1 MGIFVSSFLF
11 SLVLNFCVI
20 FLARKFRFFIDS
32 EASDKPQRFHTLPT
46 PRAGGIG
53 IFAPFFFA
61 LLLLF
66 FHHPSPLILGFVIGG
81 SVIFVSGVIED
92 FNASLSPR
100 LRLLLQCMGAGLFV
114 WLSQCY
120 LSDLGFG
127 ISLPSYIGIPF
138 SIFAIVGII
147 NAINI
152 IDGFN
157 GLASGVALLALGCI
171 YAILPS
177 SSMSFVILVLMA
189 SILGFF
195 ILNFPW
201 GKIFLGDG
209 GAYFLG
215 FVLAGILIYATQDPY
230 GGKGEISPWFGIAL
244 LIYPFWEVIFSIYR
258 KKIVRGRSPFKPDRF
273 HLHMLTFRHITHKN
287 PLTSIIIFLVVSP
300 FMLVA
305 SFFKTN
311 DLLLLLVSIVFIAC
325 YLSIYYWLIN
335 FSRKRSK
342 T

>member
-1 MGIFVSSFLF
+1 MEFFISSFFF
-11 SLVLNFCVI
+11 SLILNLCVI
-20 FLARKFRFFIDS
+20 FLARKFGLFIDS

-61 LLLLF
+61 LILLF
-66 FHHPSPLILGFVIGG
+66 FHHPSPFVLGLLVGG
-81 SVIFVSGVIED
+81 SVIFLSGIVED
-92 FNASLSPR
+92 FNASLSPK
-100 LRLLLQCMGAGLFV
+100 LRLLLQCVGAGSFV

-127 ISLPSYIGIPF
+127 IFLPNYIGIPF

-147 NAINI
+147 NAMNI

-171 YAILPS
+171 YAILPVS
-177 SSMSFVILVLMA
+177 SVSLITLVLMA

-195 ILNFPW
+195 VLNFPW

-215 FVLAGILIYATQDPY
+215 FVLAGILIYVTQNPH
-230 GGKGEISPWFGIAL
+230 GGVEISPWFGIAL

-258 KKIVRGRSPFKPDRF
+258 KKFIRHTSPMQPDKLHF
-273 HLHMLTFRHITHKN
+273 HMLIHKRLVHNN
-287 PLTSIIIFLVVSP
+287 PKTSFLILSYIMP
-300 FMLVA
+300 FMLASAFLRGDERLLIALSFAFVA
-305 SFFKTN
+305 SYLLIYCRLIRFSFKK
-311 DLLLLLVSIVFIAC
+311 VKI
-325 YLSIYYWLIN
+325 
-335 FSRKRSK
+335 
-342 T
+342 